1 MNRKAFILALFAILP
16 LPAFADATAATPA
29 AQSGN
34 VRVVVPAHDIPRGQT
49 ISESDLTY
57 GTMPGNAMMAGV
69 VTSIVTAKDMEARR
83 MLRAGEAFRA
93 DDVRRPVV
101 VTRGQTVTMMFEAP
115 GVELSATGRAIGEGG
130 VGDTVLVQNPASFR
144 TINGVI
150 TAPGTVVATGPAS
163 PTTQQRTA
171 RN

>member
-1 MNRKAFILALFAILP
+1 MTRNVLILALFAMLP
-16 LPAFADATAATPA
+16 LPVFADAPA
-29 AQSGN
+29 APMAQNGS

-57 GTMPGNAMMAGV
+57 AAIPGNALMAGV
-69 VTSIVTAKDMEARR
+69 VTSIVAAKDMEARR

-93 DDVRRPVV
+93 DDVRHPVV
-101 VTRGQTVTMMFEAP
+101 VTRGQTVTMLFEAP
-115 GVELSATGRAIGEGG
+115 GVELTATGRAMGEGG
-130 VGDTVLVQNPASFR
+130 VGDTVMVQNPASFR

-150 TAPGTVVATGPAS
+150 SAPGTVVATGPAS
-163 PTTQQRTA
+163 LTQRTA